1 MISMSGRRV
10 FLPLTFLG
18 PRKMGAHY
26 NIVFLLISSRN
37 IAVVILQK
45 LLSCLAI
52 IRFSGNTYTKVIA
65 LKEQCTFFFPHTWN
79 YLSIYI
85 LLFHRWLRLRL
96 RHYQVDILEAVP
108 THLVPRFLR
117 IFGHRV
123 SGIPSLAAHAVHT
136 VHTARGD
143 ARMVNQQT
151 QDD

>member
-26 NIVFLLISSRN
+26 NIVFLLISRRN
-37 IAVVILQK
+37 IAAFKLQNCLVVMILFGSPGTPT
-45 LLSCLAI
+45 LSNC
-52 IRFSGNTYTKVIA
+52 F
-65 LKEQCTFFFPHTWN
+65 KEQCTIIPHIWN
-79 YLSIYI
+79 YLSFYI